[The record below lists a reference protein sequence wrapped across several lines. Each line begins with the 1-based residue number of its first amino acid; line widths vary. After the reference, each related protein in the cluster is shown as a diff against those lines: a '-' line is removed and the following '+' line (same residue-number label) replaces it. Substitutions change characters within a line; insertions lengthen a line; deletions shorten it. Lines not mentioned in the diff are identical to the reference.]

1 MRTVDPT
8 TPEAMA
14 DRPRFHGDLRDN
26 SPVAQSADGQYYY
39 VAGYDNVRQ
48 VLEDHSH
55 FSKNWGSQLAP
66 MEHLVALNQDPPDFN
81 DFKRLYNS
89 YMSPAGVK
97 RWSADC
103 ARIAE
108 EVIDDFEALGSG
120 DLQALFGKPVPAKVT
135 ARALGFPEDRVDMYR
150 RWTDSFLDA
159 MIRAPDVQKQ
169 VMDEMY
175 AFFDEQFELKRQ
187 QLRDAGIETP
197 GREHVG
203 TVIDDSLTS
212 VLLTSQ
218 YRGRYLTDE
227 EVRRTIRGFFI
238 GGVDTTGALM
248 LNTLQHLLKRPEL
261 WEQVKA
267 NPDLVDAAIEETL
280 RIDPPA
286 MGMFRGVVKDVEMAG
301 EVIPKDGRV
310 LFSVLSANRDPN
322 VFKDPDSFRLDRKDG
337 NRHIAFGTGAHFC
350 PGAWTARMEAAI
362 ALRIFIRRLPKL
374 RLNGPV
380 EYFPTINFLI
390 VRHFP
395 AAWD

>member
-1 MRTVDPT
+1 M
-8 TPEAMA
+8 
-14 DRPRFHGDLRDN
+14 
-26 SPVAQSADGQYYY
+26 AQSADGQYYY

-108 EVIDDFEALGSG
+108 EVIDDFESLGSG